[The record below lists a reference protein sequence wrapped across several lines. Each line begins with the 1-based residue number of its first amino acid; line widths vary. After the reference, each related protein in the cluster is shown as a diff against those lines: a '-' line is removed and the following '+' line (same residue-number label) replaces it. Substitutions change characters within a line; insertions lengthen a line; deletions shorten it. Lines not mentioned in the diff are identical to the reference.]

1 MNEHD
6 TDATP
11 DATPGANPDVPLAEN
26 PEPHEES
33 APEAEVVEITPA
45 TPAEIE
51 RAEFLIRQAHLLR
64 QRGQNTEASRSLEEA
79 AKIAPGHAATQI
91 AVGDSYAAR
100 SRWDKARACYELA
113 MRVDPTNREAES
125 KYGEAVLKE
134 KGMDEA
140 LLLHSIDGGTGV
152 ASPKAATML
161 SVLLPGLGQIVMGQ
175 TRKGV
180 LVMVTWALAIIMINL
195 MPGGFNGLMSLFGA
209 SREEFNPSVLLPCF
223 VAVAAHMGSIFDA
236 ASQAKRAQPVRI
248 ERPVPPVD
256 KPF

>member
-1 MNEHD
+1 MNEHE

-11 DATPGANPDVPLAEN
+11 DVTPEVTPADA
-26 PEPHEES
+26 PEPQEEA
-33 APEAEVVEITPA
+33 APEVEVAELTPA

-79 AKIAPGHAATQI
+79 AKVAPGHAATQI

-134 KGMDEA
+134 KGMDESV
-140 LLLHSIDGGTGV
+140 LLNSIDGGTGA

-180 LVMVTWALAIIMINL
+180 LLMVTWGLAVIMISL

-209 SREEFNPSVLLPCF
+209 SREEFNPGVLLPCF
-223 VAVAAHMGSIFDA
+223 VAVAAHIGSIFDA
-236 ASQAKRAQPVRI
+236 AGQAKRAQPVRI